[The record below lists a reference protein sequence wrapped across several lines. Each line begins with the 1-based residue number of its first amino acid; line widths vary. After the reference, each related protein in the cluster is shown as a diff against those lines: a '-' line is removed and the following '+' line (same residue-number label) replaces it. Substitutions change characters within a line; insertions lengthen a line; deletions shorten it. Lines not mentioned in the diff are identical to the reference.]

1 MYFNDYDDTS
11 TLGTLVHVDI
21 QHHQLHV
28 EALVPL
34 ISGTN
39 ALLEL
44 HQFHILFH
52 FQTDNLSY
60 IVHFRRPFQQL
71 PPHKL

>member
-21 QHHQLHV
+21 QH
-28 EALVPL
+28 VPL

-44 HQFHILFH
+44 HQFNILFH

-60 IVHFRRPFQQL
+60 IVHFRRPCQQL
-71 PPHKL
+71 PPHEL